1 MEFICRIIEF
11 ITSSEHFRMLLIP
24 ILTSIATFML
34 TTVFYQSRK
43 EHKAEKKR
51 LFGYLMATRV
61 MRDKERVKF
70 LNTIDVVFCD
80 CKKVVDAWHDYH
92 ESLGANSE
100 SFADDFMAKE
110 VAMLKA
116 MAKHLRY
123 PKSIN
128 ERIDKPYFP
137 TWVKKEEDGKA
148 MQDEMPTMV
157 AGLADAVTK
166 YANNQSKPKPTPYPP
181 QKKRGKRK

>member
-1 MEFICRIIEF
+1 MDFICRIIEF
-11 ITSSEHFRMLLIP
+11 LTSTEHFRVFIIP
-24 ILTSIATFML
+24 IITSLATFLL
-34 TTVFYQSRK
+34 TTVLYQSRK
-43 EHKAEKKR
+43 ERKAEKTR
-51 LFGYLMATRV
+51 LFGYLMATRM
-61 MRDKERVKF
+61 MRDKDRVKV

-80 CKKVVDAWHDYH
+80 CKKVVDAWHRFY
-92 ESLGANSE
+92 ESLRVSNDLL
-100 SFADDFMAKE
+100 ADDYVDNE

-116 MAKHLRY
+116 MAKHLKY

-137 TWVKKEEDGKA
+137 TWLKKEEDGRA

-166 YANNQSKPKPTPYPP
+166 YANKNAPKSHPQPP
-181 QKKRGKRK
+181 QKKRGKNK